1 MKVRGRVWLGFWLL
15 VFLATAFAV
24 VARQRSAITT
34 AATLRSLRNERLALE
49 ARRAEYETRI
59 REASSRAT
67 LVPKAKARLDL
78 REPTDS
84 EAILLTLPRRAD
96 TTR

>member
-1 MKVRGRVWLGFWLL
+1 MKVRGRVWLGLWLV
-15 VFLATAFAV
+15 VFLATAVAV

-34 AATLRSLRNERLALE
+34 AATLRTLRNERLALE

-59 REASSRAT
+59 REASSRAV
-67 LVPKAKARLDL
+67 LVPKARARLDL

-84 EAILLTLPRRAD
+84 EAILLTLPRRTD
-96 TTR
+96 TIP